1 MTRVGAWCNLSSMGR
16 AKRVDV
22 GGLVYHALNRGNAG
36 RTLFGDGADYAAF
49 ERVLS
54 ETLQR
59 VDMRILSYCLMPNHW
74 HLVLWPRRDGDLS
87 AFMRWLTLTH
97 TQRWHAARGTAGS
110 GHVYQGRYRSFVIE
124 TEGYLVR
131 ACRYVE
137 RNALR
142 AGLVKAAED
151 WRWGSLWRGMHPEV
165 TEDVPALSDWPIE
178 RPPRWRWLVNLLQ
191 PAEDEQTLKRCV
203 ERGRPF
209 GSDDWVSRM
218 ARRLGLEATLRG
230 RGRPPK

>member
-1 MTRVGAWCNLSSMGR
+1 MGR

-97 TQRWHAARGTAGS
+97 TQRWHAARRTAGS
-110 GHVYQGRYRSFVIE
+110 GHVYQGRYRSLPAWSRRRRI
-124 TEGYLVR
+124 GAGVR
-131 ACRYVE
+131 CG
-137 RNALR
+137 
-142 AGLVKAAED
+142 AGC
-151 WRWGSLWRGMHPEV
+151 
-165 TEDVPALSDWPIE
+165 I
-178 RPPRWRWLVNLLQ
+178 PR
-191 PAEDEQTLKRCV
+191 
-203 ERGRPF
+203 
-209 GSDDWVSRM
+209 
-218 ARRLGLEATLRG
+218 
-230 RGRPPK
+230 